1 MRLIFLEVIMIK
13 VTLKDGAVKEFPK
26 GTAAMDVAK
35 SLGMGLYKAVCICKI
50 NDEYCDL
57 RTALNED
64 CTLEF
69 LTFEEDDEA
78 KRCFRHTT
86 SHILAQAVKRL
97 FPQAK
102 LAIGPSIDGGFYYD
116 FDVESPFTADDLSKI
131 EAEMK
136 KIVKEKLPLERY
148 ELDPDEA
155 ISLMEG
161 KDEPYKVE
169 LIKEHA
175 AKGEKISFFRQGE
188 FDELCAGPHIPDTGR
203 VKAFKI
209 TSCTG
214 AYWRGDSNKKMLQR
228 IYATAFTKQSDMEE
242 HLAKL
247 EEAKKRDH
255 NKLGRELE
263 LFTTCDY
270 IGQGLPILLPKGA
283 RIIQLLQRWV
293 EDTEQKCGWQLTKTP
308 YMAKSDLYKISGHW
322 DHYQDG
328 MFIMGDESKGEEV
341 FALRPMTCPFQY
353 QAYLNRS
360 RSYRDLPMRLNETST
375 LFRNEASGEM
385 HGLIRVRQFT
395 ISEGHLMCTPEQLE
409 DEFRRCLELANYMLK
424 TLGLI
429 EDVSYR
435 FSQWDP
441 DDRDKYIGTEEQWDE
456 AQGTMKKILDHLEIP
471 YKIGIGEA
479 AFYGPKLDIQ
489 IKNVFGKED
498 TLITI
503 QVDQMLA
510 EKFGMEYVDRDGTK
524 KHPYI
529 IHRTSIGCYERTLAL
544 LIEKYAGAFPV
555 WLAPVQVKL
564 LPIADRHHDYA
575 YEVAKRLED
584 AGIRC
589 EVDTRSEKTGYKIRE
604 AQLEKV
610 PYMLIVGDKD
620 VEAGS
625 VSVRKRGEGDLG
637 AVSIDEF
644 VDTIIAQVNSKEI
657 W

>member
-1 MRLIFLEVIMIK
+1 MIK

-26 GTAAMDVAK
+26 GIAAMDVAK

-78 KRCFRHTT
+78 KRCFRHTA

-214 AYWRGDSNKKMLQR
+214 AYWRGDSNNKMLQR

-456 AQGTMKKILDHLEIP
+456 AQSTMKKILDHLEIP